1 MELFLL
7 EEALLDE
14 FLVPLLLL
22 MLQVVAVFER
32 VLLLFLQE
40 GEVALLLSQEG
51 VSIIDVIVLVSHFT
65 YSSGEAI
72 E

>member
-65 YSSGEAI
+65 YSTGEAI